1 MFHYVHNY
9 LTHNSQKLEVTQMY
23 FKQRMNT
30 ENEVVY
36 RMECYLAI
44 KNKDI
49 MNFTGKLKE
58 LKNILSDVTQ

>member
-1 MFHYVHNY
+1 
-9 LTHNSQKLEVTQMY
+9 MY

-58 LKNILSDVTQ
+58 LKNILSDVTQTQKDMNGIYLMMSGY

>member
-1 MFHYVHNY
+1 
-9 LTHNSQKLEVTQMY
+9 
-23 FKQRMNT
+23 MNT

-58 LKNILSDVTQ
+58 LKNILSDVTQTQKDMNGIYLMMSGY